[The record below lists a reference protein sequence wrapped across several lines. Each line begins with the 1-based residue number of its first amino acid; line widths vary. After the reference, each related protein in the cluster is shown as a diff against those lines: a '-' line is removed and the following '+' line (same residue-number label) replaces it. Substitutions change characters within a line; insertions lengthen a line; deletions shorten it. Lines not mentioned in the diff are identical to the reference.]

1 MTEPRTTPSPS
12 PADRLRDGA
21 ERPARVVLVV
31 CRMILGAGVAV
42 AMILKVYMA
51 VLTDHAC
58 VTDTV
63 SLGNAIR
70 CTPTLELMAY
80 ALALSAG
87 LDLAYRLFAGSIEQV
102 VTPLMLGLGA
112 TFLLVIAGLGAETSK
127 WQAALLILALS
138 VALGGLFYLRERLA
152 RS

>member
-1 MTEPRTTPSPS
+1 MTEPRES
-12 PADRLRDGA
+12 PAERLRDGA
-21 ERPARVVLVV
+21 ERPARVVLVI
-31 CRMILGAGVAV
+31 CRMILGAGIAV

-58 VTDTV
+58 VADAA

-87 LDLAYRLFAGSIEQV
+87 LDLGFRLFVGSVEQV
-102 VTPLMLGLGA
+102 VTPLMLALGA
-112 TFLLVIAGLGAETSK
+112 AFLLVIAGLASESSK
-127 WQAALLILALS
+127 WQTALLIVALS
-138 VALGGLFYLRERLA
+138 AAMGGLFFLRERFM
-152 RS
+152 RQ